1 MPRGIPGWKHLISGS
16 RSSQCSWFSFFR
28 AAAHCWYGISSPSTT
43 PSPAGT
49 QPSAPSGITGAADT
63 TVLGRRPGCATIGR
77 AWCVRRSQFAVLLAS
92 QIPLKS
98 GLPAMRPPVSGPAA
112 PAGVTLRTATENTI
126 AITTAAVAAMRQLL
140 PKRFIVILLLHI
152 ARGGPVLAHRFYQ
165 ARGRAIAPG
174 LGTHGGAAAE
184 YDAASSSRM
193 ELRANLSRWSD
204 QSHKAYYMED
214 CLQSSEGTARSSL
227 ARVMV
232 SGFVGTDVRQA
243 ADGIEQRRHQIR

>member
-28 AAAHCWYGISSPSTT
+28 AAAHGWYGISSPSTT

-112 PAGVTLRTATENTI
+112 PAGVTLRTVTENTI
-126 AITTAAVAAMRQLL
+126 AITTAAVAAIRQLL
-140 PKRFIVILLLHI
+140 PKRFIVLDPITPHST
-152 ARGGPVLAHRFYQ
+152 RRFPVLAHRFYQ
-165 ARGRAIAPG
+165 ARGQAIAAEPG
-174 LGTHGGAAAE
+174 LRTHGGAAAK
-184 YDAASSSRM
+184 YDAAPSNRT
-193 ELRANLSRWSD
+193 ELRAHLSR
-204 QSHKAYYMED
+204 
-214 CLQSSEGTARSSL
+214 
-227 ARVMV
+227 
-232 SGFVGTDVRQA
+232 
-243 ADGIEQRRHQIR
+243 